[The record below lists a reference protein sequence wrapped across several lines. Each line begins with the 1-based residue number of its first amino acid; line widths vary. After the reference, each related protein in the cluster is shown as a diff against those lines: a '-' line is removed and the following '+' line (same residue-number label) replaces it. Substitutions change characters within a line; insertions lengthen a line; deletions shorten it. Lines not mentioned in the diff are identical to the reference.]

1 MKENNPLNQECK
13 NGDNRLSLSRREFLE
28 AVGGGIV
35 IFFSCGDLTA
45 QERRPPGSQELPA
58 DFNAFLRVG
67 ADGRVTCFTGK
78 IEMGQGI
85 VTSLAQMLADELDVS
100 LEAVDMTMGDT
111 DLCPWDMGTFGSRTT
126 RFFGPPLREA
136 AAEARAIL
144 IQLASEHLQLNE
156 NQLIVKEGVVVDKNN
171 SGNRVTYAELA
182 KGKSIEK
189 HLPKKPSLKN
199 VSEFSIV
206 GRPALR
212 KDSLAKV
219 TGKAQYAG
227 DIRIPGMLHARILRP
242 PVHGAKLKSVDTS
255 ALREDKEIKIVQERD
270 LIAVLHLYPDMA
282 EQALSKIKATF
293 NVPEAKVDPKTI
305 FKHLVNMA
313 PEGEVVTQ
321 GGNVNEGERDARETF
336 EATYLNQYVAHA
348 TIETHTA
355 LVKIDKDRVTVW
367 ASTQRPFGAKEE
379 VAQALGIPS
388 QKVRVIAPF
397 VGGGF
402 GGKSQ
407 NSQAVEAA
415 RLAKLTGRPVQV
427 ARSRQEEFFYDT
439 FRPAAIVKIRS
450 GVSEAN
456 RIVYWNFDV
465 YFGGPRGAEQFYDI
479 PHHRELSHG
488 HYTGLP
494 GVHPFGTGPWRAPG
508 SNTNTFARE
517 SHIDIMA
524 AKMAT
529 DPLAFRLKNLSD
541 QRMIGVLKAAAEK
554 FGWRASPAPSGRGFG
569 LACATDVGA
578 YVATMAEVE
587 VDQESGK
594 VRVKRI
600 VCAQDMGLA
609 INPEGA
615 KIQMEGS
622 LMMGLGYTLTE
633 EVRFDGGRILDR
645 NFDTYEIPRFSWL
658 PKIETVLVENSG
670 TPPAGGGEPPIV
682 CMGGVIANA
691 IFDATGARLFELPM
705 TPERIKNALAETR
718 AKKALK
724 DRILNINF

>member
-1 MKENNPLNQECK
+1 MKEDQSLNLERID
-13 NGDNRLSLSRREFLE
+13 GETPFSLGRREFLK
-28 AVGGGIV
+28 AVGGGII
-35 IFFSCGDLTA
+35 IFFSTGDLTA
-45 QERRPPGSQELPA
+45 QERRPPGYQDLPT
-58 DFNAFLRVG
+58 DFNAFLRIG

-85 VTSLAQMLADELDVS
+85 VTSLAQTLADELDVP
-100 LEAVDMTMGDT
+100 LDAVDMAMGDT

-144 IQLASEHLQLNE
+144 IQLASEHLHLNE
-156 NQLIVKEGVVVDKNN
+156 SQLTVKEGVVVDKNN
-171 SGNRVTYAELA
+171 SGNRVTYADLA

-189 HLPKKPSLKN
+189 HLPKKPPLKN
-199 VSEFSIV
+199 FSEFKIV
-206 GRPALR
+206 GKPTLR

-219 TGKAQYAG
+219 TGKARYAG
-227 DIRIPGMLHARILRP
+227 DIRVPGMLHAKILRP

-255 ALREDKEIKIVQERD
+255 ALQEDKEIKIVQERD
-270 LIAVLHLYPDMA
+270 LIAVLHLYPDVA
-282 EQALSKIKATF
+282 EQALSKIKAKF
-293 NVPEAKVDPKTI
+293 DLPEAKVDPKTI
-305 FKHLVNMA
+305 FKHLLNVA
-313 PEGEVVTQ
+313 PEGEMVTQ
-321 GGNVNEGERDARETF
+321 GGDISEGERVAREAF
-336 EATYLNQYVAHA
+336 EATYLNYYVAHA

-355 LVKIDKDRVTVW
+355 LAKVEKDRATVW

-388 QKVRVIAPF
+388 KNVRVIAPF

-407 NSQAVEAA
+407 NQQVVEAA
-415 RLAKLTGRPVQV
+415 RLAKLTGKPVQV
-427 ARSRQEEFFYDT
+427 AWSRQEEFFYDT

-450 GVSEAN
+450 GVTEAN
-456 RIVYWNFDV
+456 QIAYWNFDV
-465 YFGGPRGAEQFYDI
+465 YFGGPRGAEQFYHI

-488 HYTGLP
+488 HYTGIP
-494 GVHPFGTGPWRAPG
+494 GAHPFGTGPWRAPG

-524 AKMAT
+524 AKMAM
-529 DPLAFRLKNLSD
+529 DPLEFRIKNLSD
-541 QRMIGVLKAAAEK
+541 QRMIRVLKAAAEK

-569 LACATDVGA
+569 VTCAIDAGA

-633 EVRFDGGRILDR
+633 EVRFNGGKILDR

-658 PKIETVLVENSG
+658 PKIETVLIENSE
-670 TPPAGGGEPPIV
+670 TPPAGGGEPSIV
-682 CMGGVIANA
+682 CMGGVVANA

-705 TPERIKNALAETR
+705 TPERIKNALAETK
-718 AKKALK
+718 AKKGQ
-724 DRILNINF
+724 RIGS

>member
-1 MKENNPLNQECK
+1 MKEDSPLNQEYK
-13 NGDNRLSLSRREFLE
+13 NGENRLPLSRREFLE
-28 AVGGGIV
+28 AVGGGIL
-35 IFFSCGDLTA
+35 IFFSCGDATA
-45 QERRPPGSQELPA
+45 QERRPPGYQALPA

-85 VTSLAQMLADELDVS
+85 ITSLGQILADELNVS
-100 LEAVDMTMGDT
+100 LDAVDMVMGDT

-144 IQLASEHLQLNE
+144 IQLASEHLQLDE
-156 NQLIVKEGVVVDKNN
+156 KQLTVKEGVVVDKNN
-171 SGNRVTYAELA
+171 SQNRVTYADLA

-189 HLPKKPSLKN
+189 HLPKKPPLKE

-212 KDSLAKV
+212 KDALAKV

-227 DIRIPGMLHARILRP
+227 DIRVPAMLHARILRP

-255 ALREDKEIKIVQERD
+255 ALQEDKEVKIVQERD
-270 LIAVLHLYPDMA
+270 LIAVLHLYPDVA
-282 EQALSKIKATF
+282 EQALSKIKAQF
-293 NVPEAKVDPKTI
+293 DLPEAKVNPKTI
-305 FKHLVNMA
+305 FKHLLDVA
-313 PEGEVVTQ
+313 PEGEVVTE
-321 GGNVNEGERDARETF
+321 GGNVDEGEKAARETF

-355 LVKIDKDRVTVW
+355 LAKIDKDRVTVW

-379 VAQALGIPS
+379 VAQALGIPP
-388 QKVRVIAPF
+388 QKVRIITPF

-407 NSQAVEAA
+407 NAQAVEAA
-415 RLAKLTGRPVQV
+415 RLAKLTGKPVQV

-439 FRPAAIVKIRS
+439 FRPAAVVKIRS

-456 RIVYWNFDV
+456 QIVFWNFDV
-465 YFGGPRGAEQFYDI
+465 YFGGPRGAEQFYNI

-488 HYTGLP
+488 PYTGLP
-494 GVHPFGTGPWRAPG
+494 GAHPFGTGPWRAPG

-517 SHIDIMA
+517 SQIDMMA
-524 AKMAT
+524 AKMGM
-529 DPLAFRLKNLSD
+529 DPLEVRLKNLSD

-554 FGWRASPAPSGRGFG
+554 FGWGTSPSPSGRGFG

-615 KIQMEGS
+615 RLQMEGS

-633 EVRFDGGRILDR
+633 EVRFDGGRIIDR

-658 PKIETVLVENSG
+658 PKIETVLIENSG
-670 TPPAGGGEPPIV
+670 FPPAGGGEPPIV
-682 CMGGVIANA
+682 CTGGVIANA
-691 IFDATGARLFELPM
+691 IFDATGVRLFELPM
-705 TPERIKNALAETR
+705 TPERIKNALVEMK
-718 AKKALK
+718 AKKA
-724 DRILNINF
+724 

>member
-1 MKENNPLNQECK
+1 MKEDQPLNLESK
-13 NGDNRLSLSRREFLE
+13 DGETPSSLSRREFLK
-28 AVGGGIV
+28 AVGGGII
-35 IFFSCGDLTA
+35 IFFSTGDLTA
-45 QERRPPGSQELPA
+45 QERRPPGYQDLPT

-67 ADGRVTCFTGK
+67 TDGRVTCFTGK

-85 VTSLAQMLADELDVS
+85 ITSLAQMLADELDVP
-100 LEAVDMTMGDT
+100 LDVVDMVMGDT

-156 NQLIVKEGVVVDKNN
+156 SQLTVKEGVVVDKNN

-189 HLPKKPSLKN
+189 HLPKKPLLKN
-199 VSEFSIV
+199 FSEFTIV
-206 GRPALR
+206 GKPTLR

-219 TGKAQYAG
+219 TGKARYAS
-227 DIRIPGMLHARILRP
+227 DIRLPGMLHAKILRP

-255 ALREDKEIKIVQERD
+255 ALREDKQIKIVQERD
-270 LIAVLHLYPDMA
+270 LIAVLHLYPDVA
-282 EQALSKIKATF
+282 EQALSKIKAKF
-293 NVPEAKVDPKTI
+293 DLPEAKVNAKTI
-305 FKHLVNMA
+305 FKHLLNVA

-321 GGNVNEGERDARETF
+321 GGDIREGERVAREVF
-336 EATYLNQYVAHA
+336 EATYLNYYVAHA

-355 LVKIDKDRVTVW
+355 LAKVEKDRATVW

-388 QKVRVIAPF
+388 KNVRVITPF

-407 NSQAVEAA
+407 NRQVLEAA
-415 RLAKLTGRPVQV
+415 RLSKLTGRPVQV
-427 ARSRQEEFFYDT
+427 AWSREEEFFYDT
-439 FRPAAIVKIRS
+439 FRPAAIVKIKS
-450 GVSEAN
+450 GVTEAN
-456 RIVYWNFDV
+456 QIAYWNFDV

-488 HYTGLP
+488 HYTGIP
-494 GVHPFGTGPWRAPG
+494 GAHPFGTGPWRAPG

-517 SHIDIMA
+517 SHIDLMA
-524 AKMAT
+524 AKMAM
-529 DPLAFRLKNLSD
+529 DPLEFRLKNLSD
-541 QRMIGVLKAAAEK
+541 QRMIRVLKAAAEK
-554 FGWRASPAPSGRGFG
+554 FGWEVSPTPSGRGFG
-569 LACATDVGA
+569 VACATDVGA
-578 YVATMAEVE
+578 YVATMAEVG

-600 VCAQDMGLA
+600 LCAQDMGLV

-633 EVRFDGGRILDR
+633 EVRFNGGKILDR

-658 PKIETVLVENSG
+658 PEIETVLIENSEI
-670 TPPAGGGEPPIV
+670 PPAGGGEPPIV

-705 TPERIKNALAETR
+705 TPERIKNALAETKT
-718 AKKALK
+718 KK
-724 DRILNINF
+724 D

>member
-13 NGDNRLSLSRREFLE
+13 NAENRLSLSRREFLE

-35 IFFSCGDLTA
+35 IFFSSGDLTA

-85 VTSLAQMLADELDVS
+85 VTSLAQMLADELDVP

-156 NQLIVKEGVVVDKNN
+156 NQLTVKEGVVVDKNN

-189 HLPKKPSLKN
+189 HLSKKPSLKN

-219 TGKAQYAG
+219 TGKAQFAG

-242 PVHGAKLKSVDTS
+242 PVHGTKLKSVDTS
-255 ALREDKEIKIVQERD
+255 DLREDKEIKIVQERD
-270 LIAVLHLYPDMA
+270 LIAVLHLYPDVA

-293 NVPEAKVDPKTI
+293 NVPEAKVNPKTI
-305 FKHLVNMA
+305 FKHLVSMA

-355 LVKIDKDRVTVW
+355 LAKIDKDRVTVW

-388 QKVRVIAPF
+388 QKVRVIAPY

-705 TPERIKNALAETR
+705 TPERIKNALVDTR
-718 AKKALK
+718 AKKAQG
-724 DRILNINF
+724 IGP

>member
-1 MKENNPLNQECK
+1 MKEDQSLNLERK
-13 NGDNRLSLSRREFLE
+13 DGETPFSLSRREFLK
-28 AVGGGIV
+28 AVGGGII
-35 IFFSCGDLTA
+35 IFFSTGDLTA
-45 QERRPPGSQELPA
+45 QERRPPGYQDLPT
-58 DFNAFLRVG
+58 DFNAFLRIG
-67 ADGRVTCFTGK
+67 ADGRVSCFTGK

-85 VTSLAQMLADELDVS
+85 VTSLAQMLADELDIPLDV
-100 LEAVDMTMGDT
+100 VDMVMGDT
-111 DLCPWDMGTFGSRTT
+111 DFCPWDMGTFGSRTT

-144 IQLASEHLQLNE
+144 IQLASEHLHLNE
-156 NQLIVKEGVVVDKNN
+156 SQLTVKEGVVVDKNN

-189 HLPKKPSLKN
+189 HLPKKPPLKN
-199 VSEFSIV
+199 FSEFTIV
-206 GRPALR
+206 GKPTLR

-219 TGKAQYAG
+219 TGKARYAG
-227 DIRIPGMLHARILRP
+227 DIRVPGMLHAKILRP

-255 ALREDKEIKIVQERD
+255 ALQEDKEIKIVQERD
-270 LIAVLHLYPDMA
+270 LIAVLHLYPDVA
-282 EQALSKIKATF
+282 EQALSKIKAKF
-293 NVPEAKVDPKTI
+293 DLPEAKVDPKTI
-305 FKHLVNMA
+305 FKHLLNMA

-321 GGNVNEGERDARETF
+321 GGNIDEGERDARETF
-336 EATYLNQYVAHA
+336 EATYLNYYVAHA

-355 LVKIDKDRVTVW
+355 LAKVEKDRATVW

-388 QKVRVIAPF
+388 RNVRVITPF

-407 NSQAVEAA
+407 NRQVVEAV
-415 RLAKLTGRPVQV
+415 RLSKLTGRPVQV
-427 ARSRQEEFFYDT
+427 AWSREEEFFYDT

-450 GVSEAN
+450 GVTEAN
-456 RIVYWNFDV
+456 QIAYWNFDV
-465 YFGGPRGAEQFYDI
+465 YFGGPRGAEQFYHI

-494 GVHPFGTGPWRAPG
+494 GAHPFGTGPWRAPG

-524 AKMAT
+524 AKMAM
-529 DPLAFRLKNLSD
+529 DPLEFRLKNLSD
-541 QRMIGVLKAAAEK
+541 QRMIRVLKAAAEK
-554 FGWRASPAPSGRGFG
+554 FGWRTSPAPSGRGFG
-569 LACATDVGA
+569 VACATDVGA

-622 LMMGLGYTLTE
+622 LMMGLGYALTE
-633 EVRFDGGRILDR
+633 EVRFNGGKILDR

-658 PKIETVLVENSG
+658 PEIETVLIENSEI
-670 TPPAGGGEPPIV
+670 PPAGGGEPPIV
-682 CMGGVIANA
+682 CMGGAVANA

-705 TPERIKNALAETR
+705 TPERIKNALTE
-718 AKKALK
+718 AKSKK
-724 DRILNINF
+724 P

>member
-1 MKENNPLNQECK
+1 
-13 NGDNRLSLSRREFLE
+13 
-28 AVGGGIV
+28 
-35 IFFSCGDLTA
+35 
-45 QERRPPGSQELPA
+45 
-58 DFNAFLRVG
+58 
-67 ADGRVTCFTGK
+67 
-78 IEMGQGI
+78 
-85 VTSLAQMLADELDVS
+85 
-100 LEAVDMTMGDT
+100 
-111 DLCPWDMGTFGSRTT
+111 
-126 RFFGPPLREA
+126 
-136 AAEARAIL
+136 
-144 IQLASEHLQLNE
+144 
-156 NQLIVKEGVVVDKNN
+156 
-171 SGNRVTYAELA
+171 
-182 KGKSIEK
+182 
-189 HLPKKPSLKN
+189 
-199 VSEFSIV
+199 
-206 GRPALR
+206 
-212 KDSLAKV
+212 
-219 TGKAQYAG
+219 
-227 DIRIPGMLHARILRP
+227 
-242 PVHGAKLKSVDTS
+242 
-255 ALREDKEIKIVQERD
+255 
-270 LIAVLHLYPDMA
+270 
-282 EQALSKIKATF
+282 
-293 NVPEAKVDPKTI
+293 
-305 FKHLVNMA
+305 MA

-321 GGNVNEGERDARETF
+321 GGNVDEGERDARETF

-355 LVKIDKDRVTVW
+355 LARIDKDRVTVW

-388 QKVRVIAPF
+388 KKVRVIAPF

-407 NSQAVEAA
+407 NGQVVEAA
-415 RLAKLTGRPVQV
+415 RLAKLTGKPVQV
-427 ARSRQEEFFYDT
+427 TRSRQEEFFYDT

-456 RIVYWNFDV
+456 QIVYWNFDV
-465 YFGGPRGAEQFYDI
+465 YFGGPRGAEQFYNI

-524 AKMAT
+524 AKMAA
-529 DPLAFRLKNLSD
+529 DPLEFRLKNLSD
-541 QRMIGVLKAAAEK
+541 QRMIGVLKAAADK
-554 FGWRASPAPSGRGFG
+554 FGWKTSPPPSGRGFG

-587 VDQESGK
+587 VDQASGK

-600 VCAQDMGLA
+600 VCAQDMGLV

-633 EVRFDGGRILDR
+633 EVHFDGGEILDR

-658 PKIETVLVENSG
+658 PKIEAVLIENPG
-670 TPPAGGGEPPIV
+670 FPPAGGGEPPIV

-705 TPERIKNALAETR
+705 TPERIK
-718 AKKALK
+718 KALDETKSEKAQK
-724 DRILNINF
+724 DRT

>member
-1 MKENNPLNQECK
+1 MKEDNPLNQECK
-13 NGDNRLSLSRREFLE
+13 NGDHQLFLSRREFLE
-28 AVGGGIV
+28 AVGGGII

-45 QERRPPGSQELPA
+45 QERRPPGYQELPA

-85 VTSLAQMLADELDVS
+85 VTSLAQMLADEIDVP
-100 LEAVDMTMGDT
+100 LEAVDMVMGDT

-144 IQLASEHLQLNE
+144 IQLASEHLRLDEKQLT
-156 NQLIVKEGVVVDKNN
+156 VKDGMVLDKNN

-189 HLPKKPSLKN
+189 HLPKKPSLKA
-199 VSEFSIV
+199 VSDFSIV
-206 GRPALR
+206 GKPALR
-212 KDSLAKV
+212 RDALAKV
-219 TGKAQYAG
+219 TGKAHYAG
-227 DIRIPGMLHARILRP
+227 DIRLPGMLHARILRP

-255 ALREDKEIKIVQERD
+255 ALQDDKEIKIVQERD
-270 LIAVLHLYPDMA
+270 LIAVLHLYPDVA
-282 EQALSKIKATF
+282 EQALSKIKAKF
-293 NVPEAKVDPKTI
+293 DLPEAKVNPKTI
-305 FKHLVNMA
+305 FKHLLNMA

-321 GGNVNEGERDARETF
+321 GGNIQEGERDARETF

-355 LVKIDKDRVTVW
+355 LAKIDKDRVTVW

-379 VAQALGIPS
+379 VAQALGISP

-407 NSQAVEAA
+407 NQQAVEAA

-450 GVSEAN
+450 GVTEAN
-456 RIVYWNFDV
+456 QIVYWNFDV
-465 YFGGPRGAEQFYDI
+465 YFGGPRGAEQFYNI

-494 GVHPFGTGPWRAPG
+494 GAHPFGTGPWRAPG

-524 AKMAT
+524 AKLKM
-529 DPLAFRLKNLSD
+529 DPLEFRLKNLSD
-541 QRMIGVLKAAAEK
+541 QRMVKVLRAAADQ
-554 FGWRASPAPSGRGFG
+554 FGWRTSPAPSGRGFG
-569 LACATDVGA
+569 VACATDVGA

-587 VDQESGK
+587 VDQTSGK

-615 KIQMEGS
+615 RIQMEGS
-622 LMMGLGYTLTE
+622 LMMGLGYALTE

-658 PKIETVLVENSG
+658 PKIETVLIENSG
-670 TPPAGGGEPPIV
+670 FPPAGGGEPPIV

-705 TPERIKNALAETR
+705 TPERIQNAVAEKKGKNAQE
-718 AKKALK
+718 
-724 DRILNINF
+724 IGS